1 MHAGPTLSGLFV
13 WPWMGYSSTINN
25 RLHLNP
31 KTMLRL
37 IKEDVRVALEKDPA
51 ARNFLEVLVLYP
63 GVHALIGYRL
73 THGLW
78 NMGFKFLARAI
89 SQFFRWITGIEIH
102 PAAIIGH
109 RFFIDHGM
117 GVVIGETSEVGDN
130 VFIYHGVTLGGLAT
144 KKAKRHPTIADNVVI
159 GAGAQVLGPIQVGRN
174 TKIGSGS
181 VVLQDVPEYSTVI
194 GVPGRVVFSGISS
207 DMEDDDEGLES
218 FPDPVA
224 RAIECMLD
232 RLPQMEKEIRQLKET
247 QKGIDPPVEADP
259 TNIKQVSGQS
269 KS

>member
-1 MHAGPTLSGLFV
+1 
-13 WPWMGYSSTINN
+13 
-25 RLHLNP
+25 
-31 KTMLRL
+31 MLRQ
-37 IKEDVRVALEKDPA
+37 ITDDVRIAIEKDPA
-51 ARNFLEVLVLYP
+51 ARNFIEVLLLYP
-63 GVHALIGYRL
+63 GVHALITYRIA
-73 THGLW
+73 HGLW
-78 NMGFKFLARAI
+78 NMEFYFLARAL
-89 SQFFRWITGIEIH
+89 SQFSRWITGIEIH
-102 PAAIIGH
+102 PAAIIGN

-159 GAGAQVLGPIQVGRN
+159 GAGAQVLGPIHVGRN

-194 GVPGRVVFSGISS
+194 GVPGRVVYSGISS
-207 DMEDDDEGLES
+207 DMEDSDGLDS

-232 RLPQMEKEIRQLKET
+232 RLPQMEKEIRLLKET
-247 QKGIDPPVEADP
+247 LQQSEVGQKKKVVVDHDS
-259 TNIKQVSGQS
+259 IKGNPS
-269 KS
+269 